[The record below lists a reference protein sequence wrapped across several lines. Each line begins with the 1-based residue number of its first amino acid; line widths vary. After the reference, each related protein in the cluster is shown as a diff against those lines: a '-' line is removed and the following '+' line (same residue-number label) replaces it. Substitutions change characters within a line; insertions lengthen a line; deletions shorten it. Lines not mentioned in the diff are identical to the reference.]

1 MKFIMTNSPLE
12 KKRFLQDYREG
23 ERLVDVFLV
32 RKKELLST
40 KGNKPY
46 LSLVL
51 ADRTGELDGKVWDQ
65 AEEFSKLF
73 NRNDYIQITGQLTSY
88 NGARQLKIENL
99 SFIPPARLN
108 LKDFLPHTRRNIDE
122 MVQELEQLILEM
134 KNLDLQNLM
143 KKLFLEDEV
152 FLQKFKISPGA
163 KNLHHA
169 FIGGLLEHTLSA
181 AGFAKLIVRYYPAI
195 HRDLLVAGVLCHDI
209 GKVDELD
216 PATFDYTDEGNLM
229 GHLVMGYRHVAQKIS
244 EMPGFPIELEKQLLH
259 MILAHHGELEY
270 GSPKKPVTLE
280 AFVLHTIENFDA
292 KMEAFQT
299 LEGKTLA
306 SESPWSER
314 AFMFDNQRIYFRKI
328 ED

>member
-1 MKFIMTNSPLE
+1 MQSPFE
-12 KKRFLQDYREG
+12 KKKFLLDYREG
-23 ERLVDVFLV
+23 ERLVDIFLV

-51 ADRTGELDGKVWDQ
+51 ADRTGEIDGKVWEQ
-65 AEEFSKLF
+65 ADEFSKLF
-73 NRNDYIQITGQLTSY
+73 NRNDYVQITGQLTSF
-88 NGARQLKIENL
+88 NGVRQLKIENL
-99 SFIPPARLN
+99 SPISPTRLD
-108 LKDFLPHTRRNIDE
+108 LKAFLPHTRRNIDA
-122 MVQELEQLILEM
+122 MVQELEQLIREM
-134 KNLDLQNLM
+134 KNPALQGLM
-143 KKLFLEDEV
+143 TKLFIEDRG
-152 FLQKFKISPGA
+152 FLDKFKISPGA

-181 AGFAKLIVRYYPAI
+181 AGFAKLIVQYYPSI
-195 HRDLLVAGVLCHDI
+195 NRDLLVAGVLCHDI

-216 PATFDYTDEGNLM
+216 SATFDYTDEGNLM

-244 EMPGFPIELEKQLLH
+244 ELSGFPRELEKQLLH

-292 KMEAFQT
+292 KMEAFQN
-299 LEGKTLA
+299 LKEKTLA
-306 SESPWSER
+306 SESSWSER
-314 AFMFDNQRIYFRKI
+314 AFMFDNQRIYFGKT